1 MKILSYRPALDD
13 EDQLALSWHLTL
25 QDRIEEALARFA
37 TVDPG
42 KVTEKLQYHYLQ
54 AWLALCQ
61 EDTATARRIAG
72 ANMAHPVDR
81 WRQKFVEMA
90 SQLDEIEGKA
100 PAPAP
105 GDDRDAT
112 QDRLA
117 AREPALNV
125 RIENKTVALHY
136 RNLGEVTVNY
146 YPMDLE
152 FLFSANP
159 FVTQDTSRFRMI
171 RPNKSEKVMLPAG
184 AEAHVFALP
193 KEYQSANV
201 LVEVTG
207 GGLTKAEAA
216 YANELD
222 VQVSEGFGRL
232 QVTRA
237 GDKRPLSKVYVKVFA
252 DVNGAPAFYKDGY
265 TDLRGKFDYA
275 SLSTGDLDGTARF
288 SVLVMSDTHGATVKE
303 LTPPKR

>member
-1 MKILSYRPALDD
+1 
-13 EDQLALSWHLTL
+13 
-25 QDRIEEALARFA
+25 
-37 TVDPG
+37 VDHW
-42 KVTEKLQYHYLQ
+42 KAKFTEL
-54 AWLALCQ
+54 
-61 EDTATARRIAG
+61 
-72 ANMAHPVDR
+72 
-81 WRQKFVEMA
+81 A

-100 PAPAP
+100 AAKPKD
-105 GDDRDAT
+105 DDRDAT

-117 AREPALNV
+117 AQEPAMNV
-125 RIENKTVALHY
+125 KIENKTVTLNY
-136 RNLGEVTVNY
+136 RNLSKVTVNY

-171 RPNKSEKVMLPAG
+171 RPNKSTTIELPAG
-184 AEAHVFALP
+184 ENHVFALP
-193 KEYQSANV
+193 AEYQSANV

-232 QVTRA
+232 QVMHA
-237 GDKRPLSKVYVKVFA
+237 GDKKPLSKVYVKVFA
-252 DVNGAPAFYKDGY
+252 DVNGTPTFYKDGY

-275 SLSTGDLDGTARF
+275 SLSTSDLDGTTRF
-288 SVLVMSDTHGATVKE
+288 SVLIMSDQHGATVKE
-303 LTPPKR
+303 VQPPKR

>member
-1 MKILSYRPALDD
+1 M
-13 EDQLALSWHLTL
+13 
-25 QDRIEEALARFA
+25 
-37 TVDPG
+37 
-42 KVTEKLQYHYLQ
+42 
-54 AWLALCQ
+54 
-61 EDTATARRIAG
+61 TARGGGLPPPAPANEENPNANGAAVANLPIA
-72 ANMAHPVDR
+72 HH
-81 WRQKFVEMA
+81 WKKKFAEMA

-100 PAPAP
+100 PAKAP
-105 GDDRDAT
+105 DDDRDAT

-117 AREPALNV
+117 AKEPAMNV
-125 RIENKTVALHY
+125 RIENKTVALNY
-136 RNLGEVTVNY
+136 RNLSEVTVNY

-184 AEAHVFALP
+184 QETHVFALP

-232 QVTRA
+232 QVQPRRRQAAAEQSLCESLRRRERRA
-237 GDKRPLSKVYVKVFA
+237 RLLQRRLHRPAREVR
-252 DVNGAPAFYKDGY
+252 
-265 TDLRGKFDYA
+265 LRQPEHRRPRCARRA
-275 SLSTGDLDGTARF
+275 SAS
-288 SVLVMSDTHGATVKE
+288 SS
-303 LTPPKR
+303 